1 MDMQTYLDSN
11 GYTIYTFADQHGLS
25 ATTVW
30 RAVKRKVLRPSN
42 ALLIEE
48 ATGGAVSR
56 MELLYPTKG
65 VNHAG
70 RPDEPNQRKHRIAVT
85 R

>member
-1 MDMQTYLDSN
+1 MEKSSTMDMQTYLDSN

-56 MELLYPTKG
+56 MELLYPTANNKG
-65 VNHAG
+65 RGVEA
-70 RPDEPNQRKHRIAVT
+70 A
-85 R
+85 

>member
-1 MDMQTYLDSN
+1 VEKSSTMDMQTYLN
-11 GYTIYTFADQHGLS
+11 NNKYTIYTFADQHGLS

-56 MELLYPTKG
+56 MELLYPTANNKG
-65 VNHAG
+65 RGADK
-70 RPDEPNQRKHRIAVT
+70 PKS
-85 R
+85 

>member
-1 MDMQTYLDSN
+1 MEKSSTMDMQTYLDSN
-11 GYTIYTFADQHGLS
+11 GLTIYTFADQHGLS

-56 MELLYPTKG
+56 MELLYPTANNKG
-65 VNHAG
+65 RGVEA
-70 RPDEPNQRKHRIAVT
+70 A
-85 R
+85 